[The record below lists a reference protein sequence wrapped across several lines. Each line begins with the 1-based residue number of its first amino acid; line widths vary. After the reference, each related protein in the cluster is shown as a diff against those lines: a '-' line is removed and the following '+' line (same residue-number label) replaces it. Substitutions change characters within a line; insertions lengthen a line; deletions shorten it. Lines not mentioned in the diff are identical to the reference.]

1 MVNRV
6 LPFVLLALAIALFVG
21 VPALA
26 EAEKNANNHE
36 GTVVSFDGK
45 KLVMKDKD
53 NKEHT
58 HNIADTTILM
68 LDGKKSDVSTFK
80 TLKEGTKIRVW
91 TSKDDATKVTKIEAL
106 DKNTDFNK

>member
-1 MVNRV
+1 MVSRV

-21 VPALA
+21 APVLA
-26 EAEKNANNHE
+26 EETKDANSHT
-36 GTVVSFDGK
+36 GTCVSFDGK

-53 NKEHT
+53 GKEHT
-58 HNIADTTILM
+58 HAISDTTELM

-91 TSKDDATKVTKIEAL
+91 TDKNDANKVIKIEAL
-106 DKNTDFNK
+106 DKNTDFGK

>member
-45 KLVMKDKD
+45 K
-53 NKEHT
+53 
-58 HNIADTTILM
+58 
-68 LDGKKSDVSTFK
+68 SDVSTFK